1 MMMFIKAERKA
12 DFGLHLHCCKMMM
25 PYFFAARHFN
35 YARFGTCYI
44 NTMERL
50 PSDVQFGW
58 KKDAKSATLA
68 AVMMPP
74 NALPAPDSVLKSI
87 SCNCDVSQCKTLA
100 CKCRKNSR
108 PCTDFCKCSESKCH
122 NDCAESSD
130 EDASDIDDL

>member
-1 MMMFIKAERKA
+1 
-12 DFGLHLHCCKMMM
+12 
-25 PYFFAARHFN
+25 
-35 YARFGTCYI
+35 
-44 NTMERL
+44 MERL

-68 AVMMPP
+68 VVMMPP

-108 PCTDFCKCSESKCH
+108 ACTDFCKFSESKCH